1 MIRAVVDRIESGI
14 AVLEFE
20 DGTIL
25 MVTANELPDGVAEGE
40 FVQLRVE
47 RVPIDATKSRPGASG

>member
-1 MIRAVVDRIESGI
+1 VIRAVVDRIESGI

-25 MVTANELPDGVAEGE
+25 MVAADELPTGAVEGE
-40 FVQLRVE
+40 FVRLRIE
-47 RVPIDATKSRPGASG
+47 RIPTHVVQSQTDPTC

>member
-20 DGTIL
+20 DGAVL
-25 MVTANELPDGVAEGE
+25 MVATDELPAGVVEGE
-40 FVQLRVE
+40 LVRLRVE
-47 RVPIDATKSRPGASG
+47 RVPTHATDSTRSASG